1 MSFAGAQWLG
11 QPGGMAKIEIMKRTA
26 NPYRILIWRYRLKTS
41 ITLNWPHG
49 WVVLHDDGTGG
60 ITSIESSD
68 PNDFY
73 RQWLEKNAGRQGWDW
88 EWRIK
93 ETDVEYTARILIF
106 KIDMLE
112 VRFRDANV
120 ATMFAL
126 KYSR

>member
-11 QPGGMAKIEIMKRTA
+11 QPGGMAKIEINNRTA

-49 WVVLHDDGTGG
+49 WAVPEHDGNGN
-60 ITSIESSD
+60 ITSTESSD
-68 PNDFY
+68 PNIWYHD
-73 RQWLEKNAGRQGWDW
+73 WLEKNAGRQGWDW

-93 ETDVEYTARILIF
+93 PMDLTLPHERIVNYV
-106 KIDMLE
+106 DMLE

-126 KYSR
+126 KYS